1 MQVNPIIWGKIQKA
15 IANDPYYSQL
25 SPEEQKQ
32 TAINVYTHGQME
44 SGFNS
49 DVFKRDNNPFG
60 QDFAP
65 KYTQFGAIKEPGFR
79 FAKFPTVDDAIAN
92 QLEYYK
98 SNNIPTTDFN
108 SFKDSLI
115 KSGYIGKHNTNGEFE
130 KNSKAY
136 KELPSIY
143 NSVASIANTLP
154 NNFNQQAS
162 IQQPSFQQPSD
173 ATAVSMPRLSP
184 LQQQQIQN
192 EQYLIAN
199 AKVPLKRMGGM
210 VSFKKMDDGG
220 YPPVGGADIQATN
233 PFDQPYQNVSGDYN
247 YIPDQSQ
254 RWTGSIRGVNQIPN
268 SNPIDVNSLKSAQQP
283 IINIPDSIP
292 SVSKLNWQPII
303 GGQTITEFNGLDVLP
318 KPNIKIPD
326 SIPSFSKLNWQPIIE
341 GQTIT
346 EFNGLDVLPK
356 PDIKIPDTI
365 PSVSAIM
372 EQQQQQQDGKQGFDW
387 SKVTDGINNTIPY
400 LSNIANAFRKYPNIP
415 SPNLVNPISLNTVDL
430 SADRYNINRA
440 NRNANLQELRGSDGA
455 VQAAVIGNNN
465 ANSADRLNQVNQ
477 QERNKNIEIANA
489 QEQYNNKIQQYN
501 NRLKDMY
508 NQQNLQRAN
517 AQQVNSLQNLADV
530 SQKYINQANVKQTND
545 ATELG
550 TQIYVENN
558 QNPTAA
564 YNSFS
569 NKMKLNPEYAEK
581 YANAMHYKSAQLY
594 LEYLKKLSDY
604 YQKGDGN
611 QAFGG
616 VLKGQHVRKNIAFI
630 NSAGSMQNILNDK
643 QGNIGGN
650 IPNQPIGIQPPQVK
664 RKMANG
670 GNIQDTIKN
679 LYTLKNMGS
688 ELRNKSE
695 KDNILYNKMNSKF
708 TTGGLLKVF

>member
-136 KELPSIY
+136 KDLPSIY

-154 NNFNQQAS
+154 NNFNQQ
-162 IQQPSFQQPSD
+162 QSFKQPSD
-173 ATAVSMPRLSP
+173 ATAVSMPRLSS

-192 EQYLIAN
+192 EKYLIAN
-199 AKVPLKRMGGM
+199 SKVPLKRMGGM
-210 VSFKKMDDGG
+210 VSFKRMDDGG
-220 YPPVGGADIQATN
+220 LPPVGDSVPVN
-233 PFDQPYQNVSGDYN
+233 YN

-254 RWTGSIRGVNQIPN
+254 RWTGPIRGVQTITDPINTNWGYDPDFSNLPN
-268 SNPIDVNSLKSAQQP
+268 NISGVSGID
-283 IINIPDSIP
+283 
-292 SVSKLNWQPII
+292 NWQPIR
-303 GGQTITEFNGLDVLP
+303 NAD
-318 KPNIKIPD
+318 
-326 SIPSFSKLNWQPIIE
+326 
-341 GQTIT
+341 TIT

-356 PDIKIPDTI
+356 PDINIPDTI

-387 SKVTDGINNTIPY
+387 SKVTDGLNNTIPY

-440 NRNANLQELRGSDGA
+440 NRNANLQALRGSDGA
-455 VQAAVIGNNN
+455 VQSAVIGNNN
-465 ANSADRLNQVNQ
+465 ANAADRLNQVNQ
-477 QERNKNIEIANA
+477 QERNQNIGIANA
-489 QEQYNNKIQQYN
+489 QEQYNNKIEQYN

-545 ATELG
+545 ATALG
-550 TQIYVENN
+550 LQTYLKDH
-558 QNPTAA
+558 QNKIAA
-564 YNSFS
+564 YNAAEDLRQTDPDQFNKEAKALGYSSGDAYMNQLKINAYYAQYGTVPS
-569 NKMKLNPEYAEK
+569 NNTTT
-581 YANAMHYKSAQLY
+581 
-594 LEYLKKLSDY
+594 
-604 YQKGDGN
+604 